1 MGFKYKIGTLE
12 HTTPCRGLDGTD
24 SEGRV
29 ASWWANIA
37 NITGWDNYDWYFV
50 GAFVNGVQSLDLDVV
65 ICPKGD
71 WDYAELLSVL
81 TGAQQLALNEDLML
95 DIYATTSDN
104 VIDYETDGPGAGFFY
119 MTNHMGWHWEI
130 DGKVLSSVEFS
141 ADTVTSPAQGINK
154 FEWNSPSKTNIF
166 PSLFAK
172 IESGVYTK
180 TSQLCTE
187 YFQ

>member
-1 MGFKYKIGTLE
+1 MSFKYKIGTLE

-29 ASWWANIA
+29 ARWWANIA

-71 WDYAELLSVL
+71 WDYTELLSVL
-81 TGAQQLALNEDLML
+81 TGAQQKALDEDLML
-95 DIYATTSDN
+95 DIYATSTEN
-104 VIDYETDGPGAGFFY
+104 VYDASGPGAGFFNI
-119 MTNHMGWHWEI
+119 TNHMGWHWEK
-130 DGKVLSSVEFS
+130 DGRVLGSVEFS
-141 ADTVTSPAQGINK
+141 ADIVTSPAEGLNR

-166 PSLFAK
+166 PSFWGKL
-172 IESGVYTK
+172 ESGVYTK

>member
-29 ASWWANIA
+29 ARWWANIA

-50 GAFVNGVQSLDLDVV
+50 GAFVNGVQSLDLDVA
-65 ICPKGD
+65 IKPKGD
-71 WDYAELLSVL
+71 WDYTELLSVL
-81 TGAQQLALNEDLML
+81 TGAQQKALDEDLML
-95 DIYATTSDN
+95 DIYANESN
-104 VIDYETDGPGAGFFY
+104 PLRPEGPVEGFFY
-119 MTNHMGWHWEI
+119 ITNHMGWHWEI
-130 DGKVLSSVEFS
+130 DGRVLSSVVFS
-141 ADTVTSPAQGINK
+141 ADIVTSPAEGLNK
-154 FEWNSPSKTNIF
+154 FEWNSPSKENIF
-166 PSLFAK
+166 PKFWEK
-172 IESGVYTK
+172 WESGVYTK